1 MVFTFFCVKTFFI
14 RTLNIRFIPIS
25 AWPSIVIYR
34 HNVVQP
40 ISKTEISYLLNR
52 NSLFLPLSS
61 PWEPLFY
68 SLFLWVNYFLI
79 PHMSGIR
86 PLWWLMVKIHLPVQE
101 TWVQFQDRE
110 DPLEKEMATH
120 SNVLAWEITWTE
132 EPGGCS
138 SWGCKRIRLKLTTER
153 TTWVESC
160 SHLSFCDWLI
170 SFSLMSSRF
179 TCVKYDRIAFIFEG
193 E

>member
-1 MVFTFFCVKTFFI
+1 MWTLSTMLYSRSVELFHLEWLRLHTCWIETCYFFHYPVPGNLYSTPC
-14 RTLNIRFIPIS
+14 
-25 AWPSIVIYR
+25 
-34 HNVVQP
+34 
-40 ISKTEISYLLNR
+40 
-52 NSLFLPLSS
+52 
-61 PWEPLFY
+61 FY
-68 SLFLWVNYFLI
+68 EFNYFLI

-86 PLWWLMVKIHLPVQE
+86 LLWWLMVKIHLPVQE
-101 TWVQFQDRE
+101 TWVQFQGRE

-132 EPGGCS
+132 EPRGCS
-138 SWGCKRIRLKLTTER
+138 SWGCKRVRLKLTTE
-153 TTWVESC
+153 TITWVESC